1 MSTPAPQPGTPQF
14 PPAVAA
20 AVPRSTAPPVQPKKR
35 EIVVISHCTL
45 FYWWPVWAVGF
56 LMGIISMVDGHRLV
70 VVPVGTTAW
79 KEKIKIPPTEDDKK
93 SATTLNIPAD
103 APRDALVYPLGAKI
117 APDPTDKNRPQNPYL
132 HMSANKNLGILFIVV
147 LLLVIVITNIPLRG
161 LWSVIVIVLIVSAAI
176 IFALLDWWA
185 IILEWLSLLDIRI
198 TAGGYF
204 AVSSVL
210 FAMWLVVMLVF
221 DQQIYMIFTPGQL
234 RVRTEIGDAETAYDT
249 GGMTV
254 QKQRSDLFRHWVL
267 GLGSGDLIV
276 KTAGANSQEF
286 HFPNVLFIGRKVK
299 EIEDMMAQKQVVT
312 GGNKP

>member
-1 MSTPAPQPGTPQF
+1 MSTAAPQPGNPPHTP
-14 PPAVAA
+14 A
-20 AVPRSTAPPVQPKKR
+20 TAPLPPRPTPPEQPRKR

-56 LMGIISMVDGHRLV
+56 LMGIISMVDGHRLA

-79 KEKIKIPPTEDDKK
+79 KEKVVIPPTDDDKK
-93 SATTLNIPAD
+93 TATHLKIQDNE
-103 APRDALVYPLGAKI
+103 PRDVLIYPLGAKI

-132 HMSANKNLGILFIVV
+132 HISANKNLGILFIVV

-161 LWSVIVIVLIVSAAI
+161 LWSVIVIVLIVSLAI
-176 IFALLDWWA
+176 IFALLEWWA

-204 AVSSVL
+204 SVALVL
-210 FAMWLVVMLVF
+210 FVLWLIVMLVF

-234 RVRTEIGDAETAYDT
+234 RVRTEIGDAETAFDT
-249 GGMTV
+249 SGMTV

-267 GLGSGDLIV
+267 GIGSGDLIV

-299 EIEDMMAQKQVVT
+299 EIEDMMREKQVVT
-312 GGNKP
+312 SAKP